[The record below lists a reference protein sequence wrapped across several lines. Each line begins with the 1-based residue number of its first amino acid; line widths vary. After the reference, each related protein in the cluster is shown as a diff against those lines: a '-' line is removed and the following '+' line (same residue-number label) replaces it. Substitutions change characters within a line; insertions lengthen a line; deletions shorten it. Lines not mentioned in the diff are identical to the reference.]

1 MNKAAESRELA
12 TKFKQAMKVAG
23 NCAIEIRTPI
33 GNPAGQRLHKSLT
46 LAGVKT
52 ELIDVVATPNSG
64 ILIEACQDCAQL
76 GLSIQSAFTGVGVE
90 AHLLVQNT
98 TRENIVII
106 HLNAAEEPPAAPKK

>member
-12 TKFKQAMKVAG
+12 TKFKQAMKAAR

-33 GNPAGQRLHKSLT
+33 GNPTGHRLHKSLT

-52 ELIDVVATPNSG
+52 ALVDVVATPHSG
-64 ILIEACQDCAQL
+64 ILIEACQDCAEL

-90 AHLLVQNT
+90 AHLLVQNN
-98 TRENIVII
+98 TRENMVII
-106 HLNAAEEPPAAPKK
+106 HLNAAEEPPPTPKK